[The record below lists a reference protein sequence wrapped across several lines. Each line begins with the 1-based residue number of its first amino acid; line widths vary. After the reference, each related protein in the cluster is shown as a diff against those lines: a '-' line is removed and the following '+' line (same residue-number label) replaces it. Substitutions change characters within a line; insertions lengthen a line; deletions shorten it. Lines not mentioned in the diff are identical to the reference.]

1 MRFFADSNNISNDI
15 VTLSQEDS
23 LHITKVLRMREGE
36 KITVCDEKSEHLCV
50 IGSINKDKLVTAQII
65 SSGPHTTEPDVF
77 VTVYAALSKGDRFD
91 YLVQKCTEVGVSHIV
106 PFISKRC
113 VVKVDGQKDAEKKR
127 IRYERIAL
135 EASKQSR
142 RSRPVTVGPIVSFK
156 EAIEDASGDECCLFL
171 YEDEKNRSFKEV
183 LESFGSFKRISIITG
198 PEGGFEPQEAELAA
212 EIGASSVLIGPR
224 ILRCETAPVAAVSAV
239 MYHTGNFDVGV

>member
-1 MRFFADSNNISNDI
+1 MRFFADSSSISNGI

-36 KITVCDEKSEHLCV
+36 KITVCDEKSEHLCA

-113 VVKVDGQKDAEKKR
+113 VVKVDGQKDAEKN
-127 IRYERIAL
+127 
-135 EASKQSR
+135 Q
-142 RSRPVTVGPIVSFK
+142 
-156 EAIEDASGDECCLFL
+156 
-171 YEDEKNRSFKEV
+171 
-183 LESFGSFKRISIITG
+183 
-198 PEGGFEPQEAELAA
+198 
-212 EIGASSVLIGPR
+212 
-224 ILRCETAPVAAVSAV
+224 
-239 MYHTGNFDVGV
+239 